1 MAGNA
6 QDNNWMSQIIGGN
19 PTTVTGTG
27 VAATKVTS
35 NPLAVSLY
43 NMTDPQRLEIAKTL
57 KNAGYKVPLT
67 GKYNDQ
73 LLAQWSNLTMGAQMQ
88 AQSIGQKYD
97 ENFLQGYIQQQQILN
112 AQTGAGGDFERK
124 KIYDPTQAAAVVN
137 AVYADLLGRKASKNE
152 MDKYTK
158 MLQKAQAANPQKFT
172 DTAGA
177 GYTETGGIDPQQFL
191 VQQIAGTDE
200 AKTKSVMNYYDSF
213 KNLIGVR

>member
-73 LLAQWSNLTMGAQMQ
+73 LLAQWSNLTMGAQLQ

-97 ENFLQGYIQQQQILN
+97 QNFLQGYIQQQQIVN
-112 AQTGAGGDFERK
+112 AQTNGDFERK
-124 KIYDPTQAAAVVN
+124 KIYDTTQAAAVIN

-158 MLQKAQAANPQKFT
+158 ILQKAQAANPQKFT
-172 DTAGA
+172 NTAGA

-200 AKTKSVMNYYDSF
+200 AKTRSVMNYYDAF